1 MSAELEGIPLVLLR
15 WKTYGAMWHET
26 IQNPELQSFVRVS
39 WYPPSYYRH
48 LALLDMGAPLL
59 TWLMQHCAPPILLVD
74 GYCKRMGL
82 SHEAHMSD
90 LQDGQ
95 SA

>member
-1 MSAELEGIPLVLLR
+1 MSTELKWSPLVLLR
-15 WKTYGAMWHET
+15 WKTHDAMSHEISRIRT
-26 IQNPELQSFVRVS
+26 FVRVS

-48 LALLDMGAPLL
+48 LAPRDMGSPLL
-59 TWLMQHCAPPILLVD
+59 TWLMQHCAPPISLVD

>member
-1 MSAELEGIPLVLLR
+1 MLLR
-15 WKTYGAMWHET
+15 WKTYDAIRHET
-26 IQNPELQSFVRVS
+26 VQNPELQSFVRVS
-39 WYPPSYYRH
+39 WYPHSYYRH
-48 LALLDMGAPLL
+48 LAPRDMGASLL
-59 TWLMQHCAPPILLVD
+59 TWLMQHCAPPIPPVD

-82 SHEAHMSD
+82 SHETYMSN